1 MRLRG
6 EELLE
11 RIATIH
17 KTSNLFSY
25 KGNLRDVAI
34 ACGYMKSTHKYDEK
48 ISQQIISDFCLA
60 YWKAIKKPKRKRY
73 KGNTVFDNKELF
85 FKELTKKYK
94 HIPSERELEEKEKKE
109 QEEKLRKEL
118 LKAKPPRV
126 KQGKVKQ
133 IFDESIKENYEKE
146 ALTKRA
152 NTKSGLLFYDKL
164 TGHKLLNEV
173 IKLRH
178 FGKTETSICV
188 ITGYEVSKIGVFR
201 RQFAKAAGVKLAPLK
216 MMIKEMKEKD
226 FLVSV
231 ANKAKEVKPNQ
242 ENIETRENTEEQE
255 IFINREKISSQ
266 VKRLYR
272 NPKFREKILKQH
284 GSICSCCDI
293 AMEKLIEAAH
303 IIPVEDNGNDEVKNG
318 IPLCPTHH
326 TAFDNFL
333 FTISPTNNSIVYKEG
348 LTSEDLQIT
357 KTECKL
363 NVSKESLEY
372 RFKLFNED

>member
-11 RIATIH
+11 KIATIH

-25 KGNLRDVAI
+25 KGNLRDVAV
-34 ACGYMKSTHKYDEK
+34 ACGYMRSSHQYDEK
-48 ISQQIISDFCLA
+48 ISLQIISDFCLA
-60 YWKAIKKPKRKRY
+60 YWKAFKKPKRKRY

-94 HIPSERELEEKEKKE
+94 HIPSERELEEKKKKE
-109 QEEKLRKEL
+109 QEKKLRKEL

-152 NTKSGLLFYDKL
+152 KTKSGLLLYDKL
-164 TGHKLLNEV
+164 TGQKLLNEV
-173 IKLRH
+173 IKLKH

-231 ANKAKEVKPNQ
+231 ANKAKELKPNQ
-242 ENIETRENTEEQE
+242 EDIETTESIEE
-255 IFINREKISSQ
+255 VFINREKISSQ

-303 IIPVEDNGNDEVKNG
+303 IIPVEDNGNDDVKNG

-333 FTISPTNNSIVYKEG
+333 FTINPTNNAIIYKKV

-357 KTECKL
+357 KTNCELK
-363 NVSKESLEY
+363 VSKESLEY
-372 RFKLFNED
+372 RFKLFNQ

>member
-1 MRLRG
+1 M
-6 EELLE
+6 
-11 RIATIH
+11 IH
-17 KTSNLFSY
+17 
-25 KGNLRDVAI
+25 
-34 ACGYMKSTHKYDEK
+34 
-48 ISQQIISDFCLA
+48 Q
-60 YWKAIKKPKRKRY
+60 
-73 KGNTVFDNKELF
+73 
-85 FKELTKKYK
+85 
-94 HIPSERELEEKEKKE
+94 
-109 QEEKLRKEL
+109 KL
-118 LKAKPPRV
+118 V

-152 NTKSGLLFYDKL
+152 NTKSGQLLYDKL

-173 IKLRH
+173 IKLRN
-178 FGKTETSICV
+178 FGKSETSICV

-216 MMIKEMKEKD
+216 IMIKEMTEKD

-231 ANKAKEVKPNQ
+231 ANKAKELKPNQ
-242 ENIETRENTEEQE
+242 ENIEITENTEEQE
-255 IFINREKISSQ
+255 VFINREKISSQ

-284 GSICSCCDI
+284 GSTCSCCDI

-303 IIPVEDNGNDEVKNG
+303 IIPVEDNGNDHVKNG

-333 FTISPTNNSIVYKEG
+333 FTINPNDNSIIYKEG
-348 LTSEDLQIT
+348 LNSEDLQIT
-357 KTECKL
+357 KTKCELK
-363 NVSKESLEY
+363 VSKESLEY
-372 RFKLFNED
+372 RYKLFNE

>member
-1 MRLRG
+1 MRLVG
-6 EELLE
+6 FQLLAKIKFLNKG
-11 RIATIH
+11 RYD
-17 KTSNLFSY
+17 LY
-25 KGNLRDVAI
+25 KFEGNIRSVLVE
-34 ACGYMKSTHKYDEK
+34 CGYIQNNARYTEK
-48 ISQQIISDFCLA
+48 VALREFGSFTRA
-60 YWKAIKKPKRKRY
+60 YWSALKEADIFQNKNGKHKRY
-73 KGNTVFDNKELF
+73 SDLEKRL
-85 FKELTKKYK
+85 LKKYK
-94 HIPSERELEEKEKKE
+94 HKLTEVEKEEKKKRAKERELYRKKN
-109 QEEKLRKEL
+109 
-118 LKAKPPRV
+118 PPI

-152 NTKSGLLFYDKL
+152 NTKSGLLLYDKL

-216 MMIKEMKEKD
+216 IMIKEMKEKD

-231 ANKAKEVKPNQ
+231 ANKAKEVKPKQENLETT
-242 ENIETRENTEEQE
+242 ENIEEQE
-255 IFINREKISSQ
+255 VFINREKISSQ

-303 IIPVEDNGNDEVKNG
+303 IIPVEDNGNDDVKNG

-333 FTISPTNNSIVYKEG
+333 FTINPTDNSIIYKEG
-348 LTSEDLQIT
+348 LSSEDLQIT
-357 KTECKL
+357 KTECRLK
-363 NVSKESLEY
+363 VSKESLEY
-372 RFKLFNED
+372 RFKLFNQ